1 MLIYLGL
8 TMLVFF
14 STFILF
20 CAVIKLRDIRDKDML
35 YDSPWIFRM
44 FAYLTLFIGFFSD
57 TLLNMLLTPIL
68 LEFPQEL
75 LTTNRMIRL
84 KRDGNDWQKSV
95 AKWLCS
101 QLARI
106 DVNHCKD

>member
-1 MLIYLGL
+1 MIIYLCL

-14 STFILF
+14 LTFVLF

-35 YDSPWIFRM
+35 YNSPWIFRM
-44 FAYLTLFIGFFSD
+44 FAYLTLLIGFICD

-68 LEFPQEL
+68 LELPQEL

-84 KRDGNDWQKSV
+84 KREGNGWQKSV
-95 AKWLCS
+95 AKWMCN

-106 DVNHCKD
+106 DVNHCKE